1 MRGRNVL
8 VCSPVNEPKVVDC
21 FNRQD
26 TFCHV
31 EASDVFG
38 KRVIL
43 YEHSHQVTSGKKFHD
58 QVQVC
63 WVLERVEELHHPGRI
78 GFCQNVTLG
87 AYVRQLTRLISKERH
102 CVEIRKV
109 IAWSF
114 FNISSFFNVF
124 IA

>member
-1 MRGRNVL
+1 MRERNVL
-8 VCSPVNEPKVVDC
+8 VCSPVNEPKVVDR
-21 FNRQD
+21 FDRQD

-31 EASDVFG
+31 EASDVLG

-43 YEHSHQVTSGKKFHD
+43 NEHSHQVTSGKKFHD

-63 WVLERVEELHHPGRI
+63 WVLERVEELHHPGGI

-102 CVEIRKV
+102 LCQNKKGDCLVL
-109 IAWSF
+109 F
-114 FNISSFFNVF
+114 
-124 IA
+124 